1 MAMHE
6 KHMMPGGKMMKG
18 KMPAPMPPTAM
29 KPMMKPADM
38 KPTMGSQKPATN
50 PALAKL
56 PTQAK
61 GYGVRGGMPPTKK
74 GKK

>member
-6 KHMMPGGKMMKG
+6 KHMMPGGKVMKG

-29 KPMMKPADM
+29 KPGVRPHEAPAGKPAV
-38 KPTMGSQKPATN
+38 N
-50 PALAKL
+50 PALVKL
-56 PTQAK
+56 PVQAK
-61 GYGVRGGMPPTKK
+61 GYGVRGMVPPTKK